1 MTLRVLFQIYVIS
14 EIKVNPKCWFRFP
27 PHYCHLCL
35 SVMVRFRSAYIQTK
49 QRVKLLHNTE
59 NSLADP
65 LIGNVTVSL
74 LKDGSLFLHCLT

>member
-14 EIKVNPKCWFRFP
+14 EIKVNPKCWFRFL

-49 QRVKLLHNTE
+49 QWVK
-59 NSLADP
+59 
-65 LIGNVTVSL
+65 I
-74 LKDGSLFLHCLT
+74 